1 MVHRT
6 NLELEQV
13 DKVARKL
20 SSPRKSCFGEY
31 SDATVCETLTMKGLW
46 RSLNFLY
53 LGSILSL
60 LSKRNSCSKRLK
72 ELGYQ
77 FVTNVNY
84 YCEAFD
90 VSHNDGHF
98 LPLLSLFRALFRST
112 HACFPVSFP
121 NTCGSSV
128 VCVVRSNWYW
138 RPQRVVFQVRF
149 KRVSLYLK
157 LWNFERRK
165 QYGISSIYTMRDKLE
180 NSVFG
185 SANATKYYRLHV
197 AAWVWN
203 CNSHKR

>member
-1 MVHRT
+1 MYLIWGCYEYCFPFQNRCTYHRLCFSFLLPQYSNTRFTYRSFMVHRT

-46 RSLNFLY
+46 RSLKFLY
-53 LGSILSL
+53 LGSILSF

-72 ELGYQ
+72 ELGCQ
-77 FVTNVNY
+77 FLTNVNY

-98 LPLLSLFRALFRST
+98 LPLLSLFRTLFRST

-121 NTCGSSV
+121 NTCGSFV
-128 VCVVRSNWYW
+128 VCVVRSDWYW

-149 KRVSLYLK
+149 KRVSL
-157 LWNFERRK
+157 
-165 QYGISSIYTMRDKLE
+165 
-180 NSVFG
+180 
-185 SANATKYYRLHV
+185 
-197 AAWVWN
+197 
-203 CNSHKR
+203 